1 VRCRSRLV
9 RGVALASSSR
19 LAAEAGLE
27 LAAAGGNAVDAA
39 LAAAL
44 VSMVTEP
51 GVCSP
56 GAGGYV
62 TIWAADGEP
71 VTIDGNVEM
80 PGRGL
85 PPERLGQG
93 GRPVELAYGGGL
105 RTVVGHGSVAT
116 PGALAACELA
126 AQSFGRLDWR
136 SLFAPAVR
144 WARDGFPLSRPSYD
158 YLVHSGTTVY
168 GWDPRSRAALH
179 RPGGGLLEPG
189 ETVRIPELADSLE
202 AIAQGGAAEFY
213 RGALGRRIADH
224 VTENGGALT
233 REDMALYRALPR
245 PSLVLELDDWRIA
258 TNPPPAIG
266 GTTLGAMLLLM
277 RRNPIERWDAPG
289 VAQIAAIQHRV
300 LAYRHDHL
308 DLSDDLEQDA
318 RRLLEACRS
327 DPAWRSAP
335 STVHTSAV
343 DDDNLG
349 CAITLSSGY
358 GSGVMPPNTGI
369 WLNNCLGEIEL
380 NRRGLCGG
388 PPGWRLP
395 SNMAPTVA
403 RRTDGA
409 VLAIGSPGADR
420 ITTAI
425 FQALFNFVH
434 LGMALGAAIEHPRL
448 HVELLDDGARV
459 ACEPGLPLDALQLPA
474 RRFDNL
480 SMFFGGVGAALRHP
494 RHGFVIGADPRRSG
508 GSGIFHAPRDGDP
521 PVDSHAH

>member
-1 VRCRSRLV
+1 M

-39 LAAAL
+39 LGAAL

-56 GAGGYV
+56 AAGGYV
-62 TIWAADGEP
+62 TVWAADGEP

-85 PPERLGQG
+85 PQERLGQG
-93 GRPVELAYGGGL
+93 GWPVELAYGGGL
-105 RTVVGHGSVAT
+105 NTVVGHGSVAT

-126 AQSFGRLDWR
+126 AQTFGRLAWR
-136 SLFAPAVR
+136 SLFAPAIR
-144 WARDGFPLSRPSYD
+144 WTRDGFPLSRPSHD
-158 YLVHSGTTVY
+158 YLVHSGTSVY

-179 RPGGGLLEPG
+179 GPGGRLLEPG
-189 ETVRIPELADSLE
+189 DTVRIAGLSGSLE
-202 AIAQGGAAEFY
+202 AIAEGGAAEFY
-213 RGALGRRIADH
+213 RGALARRIADH
-224 VTENGGALT
+224 VTEHGGVLT
-233 REDMALYRALPR
+233 REDLALYRALPR

-277 RRNPIERWDAPG
+277 RRDPIASWDARG
-289 VAQIAAIQHRV
+289 VAQVAAVQHRV
-300 LAYRHDHL
+300 LAYRREHL
-308 DLSDDLEQDA
+308 DLSDDLELDA
-318 RRLLEACRS
+318 RRLLEGCRS
-327 DPAWRSAP
+327 DPAWLSAP

-343 DDDNLG
+343 DDDSLA
-349 CAITLSSGY
+349 CAVTLSSGY
-358 GSGVMPPNTGI
+358 GSGVMPPGTGI

-380 NRRGLCGG
+380 NRRGLGGG

-425 FQALFNFVH
+425 FQALINFVH
-434 LGMALGAAIEHPRL
+434 LGMALDEAIRHPRL
-448 HVELLDDGARV
+448 HVEVLDDGARV
-459 ACEPGLPLDALQLPA
+459 ACEPGLPLEALHLPT
-474 RRFDNL
+474 RHFDSL

-494 RHGFVIGADPRRSG
+494 RDGFVIGADPRRSG
-508 GSGIFHAPRDGDP
+508 GSGIFSARPDGEPAAAP
-521 PVDSHAH
+521 HAH